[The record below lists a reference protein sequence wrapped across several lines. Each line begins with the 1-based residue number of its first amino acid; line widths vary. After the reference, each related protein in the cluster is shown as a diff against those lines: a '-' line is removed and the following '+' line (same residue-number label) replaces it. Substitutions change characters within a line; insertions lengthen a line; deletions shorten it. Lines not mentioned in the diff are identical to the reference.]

1 MTSDLPS
8 AISDTPSAKRIVLLH
23 NWYCAAMG
31 TTWPLGMATERYW
44 FDWMAAGYNGKQLRK
59 VMVWLRKEITSGRR
73 NPGSL
78 KLRNLLNPETFQ
90 EDLFLSGANLDPDV
104 KLPPSPLSERP
115 EQNKAKV

>member
-1 MTSDLPS
+1 MTQVHDPKT
-8 AISDTPSAKRIVLLH
+8 DTAAERIALLH
-23 NWYCAAMG
+23 GWYCAAMG

-59 VMVWLRKEITSGRR
+59 VMVWLRKEITAGRR

-104 KLPPSPLSERP
+104 KLPPSPLSERT
-115 EQNKAKV
+115 NLTTKNA

>member
-1 MTSDLPS
+1 MNPKTQIHEPKPP
-8 AISDTPSAKRIVLLH
+8 AAERIALLH
-23 NWYCAAMG
+23 DWYCAAMG
-31 TTWPLGMATERYW
+31 TAWPLGMATERYW

-59 VMVWLRKEITSGRR
+59 VMVWLRKEITAGRR

-115 EQNKAKV
+115 EQTKAKG